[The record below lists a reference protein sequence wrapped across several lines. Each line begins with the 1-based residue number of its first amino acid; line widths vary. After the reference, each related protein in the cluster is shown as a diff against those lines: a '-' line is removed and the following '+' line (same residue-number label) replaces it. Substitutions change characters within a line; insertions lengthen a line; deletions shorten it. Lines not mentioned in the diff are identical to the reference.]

1 MLKQE
6 QTLTQLMELWD
17 NKEKAQA
24 IKLLKKS
31 MSEESNSGNV
41 EPSLIQDYVKTA
53 MQAGF
58 NYESLPDYPNDVAGA
73 ARNMFY
79 KEDIRKVIL
88 ELGQDLHDKTSTNE
102 VLQAAWNEVEKARN
116 LIEFRKAF
124 RMYVLIMRAELYTKE
139 DIVEYTTMI
148 DELDKEVRELREYKR
163 IYNEMFDVLTNDDEE
178 LGNIRKSIKMKEQG
192 LTDIE
197 ICKVLNIK
205 RNTLNYLRKKY
216 KFEES
221 RVLNFC

>member
-88 ELGQDLHDKTSTNE
+88 DLGQDLHDKTSTNE

-116 LIEFRKAF
+116 LIEFRKSF

-163 IYNEMFDVLTNDDEE
+163 IYIEMFDVLTQDDVESG
-178 LGNIRKSIKMKEQG
+178 LVLRAKQMKERG
-192 LTDIE
+192 MTDTE
-197 ICKVLNIK
+197 ICKVFDITRNRLNF
-205 RNTLNYLRKKY
+205 LRKKFVY
-216 KFEES
+216 K
-221 RVLNFC
+221 

>member
-163 IYNEMFDVLTNDDEE
+163 IYNEMFDVLTQDDVESG
-178 LGNIRKSIKMKEQG
+178 LVLRAKQMKEQG
-192 LTDIE
+192 MTDE
-197 ICKVLNIK
+197 EVCKVFNID
-205 RNTLNYLRKKY
+205 RNRLKYLRKKY
-216 KFEES
+216 VFE
-221 RVLNFC
+221 

>member
-79 KEDIRKVIL
+79 KEDIRKAIL
-88 ELGQDLHDKTSTNE
+88 DLGQDLHDKTSTNE

-116 LIEFRKAF
+116 LIEFRKSF

-139 DIVEYTTMI
+139 DIAEYTTMI

-163 IYNEMFDVLTNDDEE
+163 IYNEMFDVLTQDDIESG
-178 LGNIRKSIKMKEQG
+178 LVLRAKQMKEQG
-192 LTDIE
+192 MTDVE
-197 ICKVLNIK
+197 ICKVFNITRNRLNF
-205 RNTLNYLRKKY
+205 LRKKY
-216 KFEES
+216 VYE
-221 RVLNFC
+221 

>member
-58 NYESLPDYPNDVAGA
+58 NYESLPDYPNNVAGA

-116 LIEFRKAF
+116 LIEFRKSF

-163 IYNEMFDVLTNDDEE
+163 IYNEMFDVLTQDDVESG
-178 LGNIRKSIKMKEQG
+178 LVLRAKQMKEQG
-192 LTDIE
+192 MTDVE
-197 ICKVLNIK
+197 ICKVFNITRNRLNF
-205 RNTLNYLRKKY
+205 LRKKY
-216 KFEES
+216 VYE
-221 RVLNFC
+221 

>member
-6 QTLTQLMELWD
+6 QTLTQLMGLWD

-139 DIVEYTTMI
+139 DIAEYTTMI

-163 IYNEMFDVLTNDDEE
+163 IYNEMFDVLTQDDVESG
-178 LGNIRKSIKMKEQG
+178 LVLRAKQMKEQG
-192 LTDIE
+192 MTDE
-197 ICKVLNIK
+197 EVCKVFNID
-205 RNTLNYLRKKY
+205 RNRLKYLRKKY
-216 KFEES
+216 VFEK
-221 RVLNFC
+221 